1 MSKGKNLERIGRI
14 VQEAF
19 KSFPKTVIH
28 SNYKIPNT
36 SGRKREIDIL
46 IVSEVN
52 GYEIKIAIECKDYG
66 RKVSVE
72 KVEAFHGKCQRI
84 KGLNK
89 KAMISSN
96 GFQKDA
102 VNAANDFDIDVF
114 ELKDISSEVVLNWID
129 TRQIKQLYTTMK
141 LEPSTIKVIGD
152 ESDSE
157 NMPELKDNLMAH
169 FVTDDPPRPLIN
181 LVIENVNQNK
191 KFIHSYTVSGFFMD
205 KEKKLPRTERIPF
218 EIDLKGVFVIGRDN
232 RKFPVTKISSA
243 VHATLNERD
252 SNIEEIRRYEN
263 YTSKINKAEVV
274 SIKTGCEGKLELV
287 NKTENG
293 EISFFHTDKD
303 GQIKRL
309 ETLATYDPKKD
320 KWDFKNKEEKKAG
333 ENKS

>member
-1 MSKGKNLERIGRI
+1 M
-14 VQEAF
+14 QEAF
-19 KSFPKTVIH
+19 RSFPKTVIH

-46 IVSEVN
+46 IISEIN

-96 GFQKDA
+96 GFQEDA
-102 VNAANDFDIDVF
+102 VNAANDFDIDIF
-114 ELKDISSEVVLNWID
+114 ELKDISSEVVLSWID

-141 LEPSTIKVIGD
+141 LEPSTIKIIGD

-169 FVTDDPPRPLIN
+169 FVTDDPPMPLIN

-191 KFIHSYTVSGFFMD
+191 KFIYSYAVSGFFMD
-205 KEKKLPRTERIPF
+205 KEKKLPRTERLPF
-218 EIDLKGVFVIGRDN
+218 EIDLKGVLVIGRDN
-232 RKFPVTKISSA
+232 KKFPVTKISSA

-252 SNIEEIRRYEN
+252 PNISEIRRYEN
-263 YTSKINKAEVV
+263 FTSKENKAEVV
-274 SIKTGCEGKLELV
+274 SIETGCDGKLELV

-293 EISFFHTDKD
+293 EITFFHTDKS

-309 ETLATYDPKKD
+309 ETLATYDPKED
-320 KWDFKNKEEKKAG
+320 KWEI
-333 ENKS
+333 